1 MRCDL
6 LNITGFQNE
15 SPKKGASHDD
25 AAAAAVAAAAAAAS
39 SYYSSSSESLAD
51 EMSLCLTLL
60 SRTTSHVFAIIEQLP
75 GGDGDGNVDG
85 DGDGDGDGNA
95 YMGAAA
101 QATSALQEATV
112 HLHP

>member
-1 MRCDL
+1 MTCDL

-15 SPKKGASHDD
+15 SPKKGASYDD

-39 SYYSSSSESLAD
+39 SYSSSSSESLAD

-75 GGDGDGNVDG
+75 GGDGDGDG
-85 DGDGDGDGNA
+85 DGDA

>member
-1 MRCDL
+1 MTCDL

-25 AAAAAVAAAAAAAS
+25 AAAAAAAAAAS
-39 SYYSSSSESLAD
+39 SSSSSETLAD

-75 GGDGDGNVDG
+75 GGDDEGDGDGDGAGNG
-85 DGDGDGDGNA
+85 DGDGDGDA

>member
-1 MRCDL
+1 MTCDL

-25 AAAAAVAAAAAAAS
+25 AAAAAAASAAAAS
-39 SYYSSSSESLAD
+39 AASSSSSSETLAD

-75 GGDGDGNVDG
+75 GGDGDDDG
-85 DGDGDGDGNA
+85 DGDGDGDGDA